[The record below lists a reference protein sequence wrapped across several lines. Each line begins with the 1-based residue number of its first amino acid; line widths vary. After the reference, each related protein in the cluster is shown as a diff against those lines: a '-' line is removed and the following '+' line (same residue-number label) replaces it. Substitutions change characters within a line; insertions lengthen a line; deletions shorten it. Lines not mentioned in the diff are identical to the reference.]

1 MGCPGGGLC
10 KVRFLASYSKT
21 QNKKNKE
28 RLAFRKEKGKE
39 MTGKMKEM
47 QRLLEEIEVTE
58 KILGLLKDVR
68 SHIDISVCMTRIE
81 VTENITNFIRTE
93 YELKLKKLERQWEE
107 SFKNL

>member
-1 MGCPGGGLC
+1 
-10 KVRFLASYSKT
+10 
-21 QNKKNKE
+21 
-28 RLAFRKEKGKE
+28 

-68 SHIDISVCMTRIE
+68 SHIDINVCMTRIE

>member
-1 MGCPGGGLC
+1 
-10 KVRFLASYSKT
+10 
-21 QNKKNKE
+21 
-28 RLAFRKEKGKE
+28 
-39 MTGKMKEM
+39 MKEM

-68 SHIDISVCMTRIE
+68 SHIDISVCMTHIE

-107 SFKNL
+107 KTMGGEDNDKNNSSNVNPK

>member
-1 MGCPGGGLC
+1 
-10 KVRFLASYSKT
+10 
-21 QNKKNKE
+21 
-28 RLAFRKEKGKE
+28 

-47 QRLLEEIEVTE
+47 QRLLDEIEVTE

-68 SHIDISVCMTRIE
+68 SYIDISVYTTHIE
-81 VTENITNFIRTE
+81 ATENITNFIRTE

>member
-1 MGCPGGGLC
+1 
-10 KVRFLASYSKT
+10 
-21 QNKKNKE
+21 
-28 RLAFRKEKGKE
+28 

-47 QRLLEEIEVTE
+47 QRLLDEIEVTE

-68 SHIDISVCMTRIE
+68 SYINISVCMTHIE
-81 VTENITNFIRTE
+81 ATENITNFIRTE

>member
-1 MGCPGGGLC
+1 MLTSCPIGYTG
-10 KVRFLASYSKT
+10 R
-21 QNKKNKE
+21 
-28 RLAFRKEKGKE
+28 KGKE

-81 VTENITNFIRTE
+81 VTENITNFIRAE

>member
-1 MGCPGGGLC
+1 MELKRHTRSAVKKTENAYSCPIGYTG
-10 KVRFLASYSKT
+10 R
-21 QNKKNKE
+21 
-28 RLAFRKEKGKE
+28 KGKE

-68 SHIDISVCMTRIE
+68 SHIDINVYMTHIE
-81 VTENITNFIRTE
+81 ATENITNFIRTE

>member
-1 MGCPGGGLC
+1 
-10 KVRFLASYSKT
+10 
-21 QNKKNKE
+21 
-28 RLAFRKEKGKE
+28 

-68 SHIDISVCMTRIE
+68 SHIDISVCMTHIK

-107 SFKNL
+107 SFKNP

>member
-1 MGCPGGGLC
+1 
-10 KVRFLASYSKT
+10 
-21 QNKKNKE
+21 
-28 RLAFRKEKGKE
+28 

-68 SHIDISVCMTRIE
+68 SYIDISINMTHIE
-81 VTENITNFIRTE
+81 ATENITNFIRTE

>member
-1 MGCPGGGLC
+1 
-10 KVRFLASYSKT
+10 
-21 QNKKNKE
+21 
-28 RLAFRKEKGKE
+28 

-68 SHIDISVCMTRIE
+68 SHIDISVYMTHIE

>member
-1 MGCPGGGLC
+1 
-10 KVRFLASYSKT
+10 
-21 QNKKNKE
+21 
-28 RLAFRKEKGKE
+28 

-81 VTENITNFIRTE
+81 VTENITNFIRAE

>member
-1 MGCPGGGLC
+1 
-10 KVRFLASYSKT
+10 
-21 QNKKNKE
+21 
-28 RLAFRKEKGKE
+28 

-68 SHIDISVCMTRIE
+68 SYIDINVYMTHIE
-81 VTENITNFIRTE
+81 ATENITNFIRTE

>member
-1 MGCPGGGLC
+1 MKKTKNAYSCPIGYTG
-10 KVRFLASYSKT
+10 R
-21 QNKKNKE
+21 
-28 RLAFRKEKGKE
+28 KGKE

-68 SHIDISVCMTRIE
+68 SHIDISVCMTHIE

>member
-1 MGCPGGGLC
+1 
-10 KVRFLASYSKT
+10 
-21 QNKKNKE
+21 
-28 RLAFRKEKGKE
+28 

-47 QRLLEEIEVTE
+47 HRLLDEIEVTE

-68 SHIDISVCMTRIE
+68 SYIDISVCMTHIE
-81 VTENITNFIRTE
+81 ATENITNFIRTE